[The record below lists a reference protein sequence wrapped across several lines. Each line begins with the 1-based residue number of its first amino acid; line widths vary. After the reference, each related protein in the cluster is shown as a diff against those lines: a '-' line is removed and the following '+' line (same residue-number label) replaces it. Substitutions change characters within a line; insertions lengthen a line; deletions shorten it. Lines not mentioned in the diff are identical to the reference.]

1 MSRLSAVKKLVGFGL
16 NKPINPLTTIF
27 AGQLSAPVIKGLR
40 DDLTGRTVAK
50 EEDKT
55 ENLRKKLGRQHL
67 AHLLARNARERTQHN
82 LNFLKQNSPAIY
94 DSVLAGRSLPEDAVV
109 LGGTPR
115 QDLLQE
121 LARNMQGPPADPNSP
136 F

>member
-1 MSRLSAVKKLVGFGL
+1 MSRLAGIRKLIGLGL
-16 NKPINPLTTIF
+16 NKPINPLTAAF
-27 AGQLSAPVIKGLR
+27 GAQLAQPVIQGVR
-40 DDLTGRTVAK
+40 DDISGSYVQREK
-50 EEDKT
+50 DKT
-55 ENLRKKLGRQHL
+55 KELVKSIKRQHL
-67 AHLLARNARERTQHN
+67 AHMLGQQARERTSRN
-82 LNFLKQNSPAIY
+82 LELLKQNSPAVY
-94 DSVLAGRSLPEDAVV
+94 DSVLAGRSLPDDAVV